1 MGMKRKITDE
11 FIKWKNEDRGR
22 TALLIEGARRV
33 GKSYIVE
40 EFARKYYR
48 SYVLIDFMIAS
59 PQVKQLF
66 KDYLDD
72 LDSFFARL
80 SLFTHKELFERDTLI
95 IFDEIQM
102 YPKARAALKYL
113 VADGRYDYMETGSL
127 LSIRKNTSQIVIPSE
142 EKHIKLNPMDFEEYL
157 WARNDNVTMKLIRA
171 CFEEKK
177 QLGQAAH
184 REIMKR
190 FREYILIGGM
200 PQVVKTFIETND
212 FMKAE
217 EAKRMI
223 LDLYRDD
230 ISKYAEGY
238 QEKVRAIFDEIPHSL
253 ARHDISF
260 KLAAIDKNARMRD
273 YESAFFW
280 LKDAMICNMCYLS
293 TEPNI
298 GLGINAERLRL
309 KPYVSDTGLLISMI
323 FDENGLADREIY
335 EKILTD
341 KLEVNL
347 GIVMEN
353 AVAQMITASGRK
365 LYYYASNDTEDK
377 NNRMEIDFLIR
388 KRGVTSRHNIIP
400 VEVKSTSHYKTISL
414 NKFTKKFQNYSGSPI
429 IIHTGDYMVKNGIE
443 CIPLYMTE
451 LL

>member
-1 MGMKRKITDE
+1 MRRKITEE
-11 FIKWKNEDRGR
+11 FIKWKNEDKGR
-22 TALLIEGARRV
+22 TALLVEGARRV

-40 EFARKYYR
+40 EFARKYYK
-48 SYVLIDFMIAS
+48 SYILIDFMIAN

-66 KDYLDD
+66 EDYLDD

-177 QLGQAAH
+177 PIGQAAH

-238 QEKVRAIFDEIPHSL
+238 KEKVRAIFDEIPYSL
-253 ARHDISF
+253 ARHDIAF

-280 LKDAMICNMCYLS
+280 LKDAMICNMCYMS

-309 KPYVSDTGLLISMI
+309 KPYFSDTGLLISMI

-347 GIVMEN
+347 GLVMEN

-365 LYYYASNDTEDK
+365 LYYYASNDAEDK

-400 VEVKSTSHYKTISL
+400 VEVKSSSHYKTISL
-414 NKFTKKFQNYSGSPI
+414 NKFIKKFQNYSGAPI
-429 IIHTGDYMVKNGIE
+429 IIHTGDYMVRNGIE
-443 CIPLYMTE
+443 CFPVYMTE

>member
-1 MGMKRKITDE
+1 MKRKITEE
-11 FIKWKNEDRGR
+11 FIKWKNEDKGR
-22 TALLIEGARRV
+22 TALLVEGARRV

-40 EFARKYYR
+40 EFARKYYK
-48 SYVLIDFMIAS
+48 SYILIDFMIAN

-66 KDYLDD
+66 EDYLDD
-72 LDSFFARL
+72 LDSFFSRL

-157 WARNDNVTMKLIRA
+157 WARNDNVTMKLIRT

-177 QLGQAAH
+177 PIGQAAH

-217 EAKRMI
+217 EAKKMI

-238 QEKVRAIFDEIPHSL
+238 KEKVRAIFDEIPYSL

-280 LKDAMICNMCYLS
+280 LKDAMICNMCYMS

-309 KPYVSDTGLLISMI
+309 KPYFSDTGLLISMI

-347 GIVMEN
+347 GLVMEN

-365 LYYYASNDTEDK
+365 LYYYASNDAEDK

-400 VEVKSTSHYKTISL
+400 VEVKSSSHYKTISL
-414 NKFTKKFQNYSGSPI
+414 NKFIKKFQNYSGAPI

-443 CIPLYMTE
+443 CFPVYMTE

>member
-1 MGMKRKITDE
+1 MKRKITEE
-11 FIKWKNEDRGR
+11 FIKWKNEDKGR
-22 TALLIEGARRV
+22 TALLVEGARRV

-40 EFARKYYR
+40 EFARKYYK
-48 SYVLIDFMIAS
+48 SYILIDFMIAS

-66 KDYLDD
+66 EDYLDD

-80 SLFTHKELFERDTLI
+80 SLFTHRELFERDTLI

-113 VADGRYDYMETGSL
+113 VADGRYDYIETGSL

-157 WARNDNVTMKLIRA
+157 WARNDNVTMKLIRT

-177 QLGQAAH
+177 PIGQAAH

-217 EAKRMI
+217 EAKKMI
-223 LDLYRDD
+223 LNLYRDD

-238 QEKVRAIFDEIPHSL
+238 KEKVRAIFDEIPYSL

-280 LKDAMICNMCYLS
+280 LKDAMICNMCYMS

-309 KPYVSDTGLLISMI
+309 KPYFSDTGLLISMI
-323 FDENGLADREIY
+323 FDENGLADKEIY

-365 LYYYASNDTEDK
+365 LYYYASNDAEDK

-388 KRGVTSRHNIIP
+388 KRGVTNRHNIIP
-400 VEVKSTSHYKTISL
+400 VEVKSSSHYKTISL
-414 NKFTKKFQNYSGSPI
+414 NKFVKKFQNYSGAPI
-429 IIHTGDYMVKNGIE
+429 IIHTGDYMVRNGIE
-443 CIPLYMTE
+443 CFPVYMTE

>member
-1 MGMKRKITDE
+1 MRRKITEE
-11 FIKWKNEDRGR
+11 FIKWKNEDKGR
-22 TALLIEGARRV
+22 TALLVEGARRV

-40 EFARKYYR
+40 EFARKYYK
-48 SYVLIDFMIAS
+48 SYILIDFMIAN

-66 KDYLDD
+66 EDYLDD

-80 SLFTHKELFERDTLI
+80 SLFTHRELFERDTLI

-113 VADGRYDYMETGSL
+113 VADGRYDYIETGSL

-157 WARNDNVTMKLIRA
+157 WARNDNVTMKLIRT

-177 QLGQAAH
+177 PIGQAAH

-238 QEKVRAIFDEIPHSL
+238 KEKVRAIFDEIPYSL

-280 LKDAMICNMCYLS
+280 LKDAMICNMCYMS

-309 KPYVSDTGLLISMI
+309 KPYFSDTGLLISMI
-323 FDENGLADREIY
+323 FDENGLADKEIY

-365 LYYYASNDTEDK
+365 LYYYASNDAEDK

-400 VEVKSTSHYKTISL
+400 VEVKSSSHYKTISL
-414 NKFTKKFQNYSGSPI
+414 NKFIKKFQNYSGAPI
-429 IIHTGDYMVKNGIE
+429 IIHTGDYMVRNGIE
-443 CIPLYMTE
+443 CFPVYMTE

>member
-1 MGMKRKITDE
+1 MKRKITEE
-11 FIKWKNEDRGR
+11 FIKWKNEDKGR
-22 TALLIEGARRV
+22 TALLVEGARRV

-40 EFARKYYR
+40 EFARKYYK
-48 SYVLIDFMIAS
+48 SYILIDFMIAS

-66 KDYLDD
+66 EDYLDD

-80 SLFTHKELFERDTLI
+80 SLFTHRELFEHDTLI

-113 VADGRYDYMETGSL
+113 VADGRYDYIETGSL

-157 WARNDNVTMKLIRA
+157 WARNDNVTMKLIRT

-177 QLGQAAH
+177 PIGQAAH

-217 EAKRMI
+217 DAKKMI

-238 QEKVRAIFDEIPHSL
+238 KEKVRAIFDEIPYSL

-280 LKDAMICNMCYLS
+280 LKDAMICNMCYMS

-309 KPYVSDTGLLISMI
+309 KPYFSDTGLLISMI
-323 FDENGLADREIY
+323 FDENGLADKEIY

-347 GIVMEN
+347 GLVMEN

-365 LYYYASNDTEDK
+365 LYYYASNDAEDK

-388 KRGVTSRHNIIP
+388 KRGVTNRHNIIP
-400 VEVKSTSHYKTISL
+400 VEVKSSSHYKTISL
-414 NKFTKKFQNYSGSPI
+414 NKFVKKFQNYSEAPI
-429 IIHTGDYMVKNGIE
+429 IIHTGDYMVRNGIE
-443 CIPLYMTE
+443 CFPVYMTE

>member
-1 MGMKRKITDE
+1 
-11 FIKWKNEDRGR
+11 
-22 TALLIEGARRV
+22 
-33 GKSYIVE
+33 
-40 EFARKYYR
+40 
-48 SYVLIDFMIAS
+48 
-59 PQVKQLF
+59 
-66 KDYLDD
+66 
-72 LDSFFARL
+72 
-80 SLFTHKELFERDTLI
+80 
-95 IFDEIQM
+95 
-102 YPKARAALKYL
+102 
-113 VADGRYDYMETGSL
+113 
-127 LSIRKNTSQIVIPSE
+127 
-142 EKHIKLNPMDFEEYL
+142 MDFEEYL

-217 EAKRMI
+217 KAKRMI

-238 QEKVRAIFDEIPHSL
+238 QEKVRAIFDEIPHAL

>member
-1 MGMKRKITDE
+1 MKRKITEE
-11 FIKWKNEDRGR
+11 FIKWKNEDKGR
-22 TALLIEGARRV
+22 TALLVEGARRV

-40 EFARKYYR
+40 EFARKYYK
-48 SYVLIDFMIAS
+48 SYILIDFMIAS

-66 KDYLDD
+66 EDYLDD

-80 SLFTHKELFERDTLI
+80 SLFTHRELFERDTLI

-113 VADGRYDYMETGSL
+113 VADGRYDYIETGSL

-157 WARNDNVTMKLIRA
+157 WARNDNVTMKLIRT

-177 QLGQAAH
+177 PIGQAAH

-217 EAKRMI
+217 EAKKMI

-238 QEKVRAIFDEIPHSL
+238 KEKVRAIFDEIPYSL

-280 LKDAMICNMCYLS
+280 LKDAMICNMCYMS

-309 KPYVSDTGLLISMI
+309 KPYFSDTGLLISMI

-347 GIVMEN
+347 GLVMEN

-365 LYYYASNDTEDK
+365 LYYYASNDAEDK

-400 VEVKSTSHYKTISL
+400 VEVKSSSHYKTISL
-414 NKFTKKFQNYSGSPI
+414 NKFIKKFQNYS
-429 IIHTGDYMVKNGIE
+429 
-443 CIPLYMTE
+443 
-451 LL
+451 

>member
-1 MGMKRKITDE
+1 MSMKRKITDE

-66 KDYLDD
+66 EDYLDD

-127 LSIRKNTSQIVIPSE
+127 LSIRKN
-142 EKHIKLNPMDFEEYL
+142 N
-157 WARNDNVTMKLIRA
+157 
-171 CFEEKK
+171 
-177 QLGQAAH
+177 
-184 REIMKR
+184 
-190 FREYILIGGM
+190 ILIGGM

>member
-1 MGMKRKITDE
+1 MKRKITEE
-11 FIKWKNEDRGR
+11 FIKWKNEDKGR
-22 TALLIEGARRV
+22 TALLVEGARRV

-40 EFARKYYR
+40 EFARKYYK
-48 SYVLIDFMIAS
+48 SYILIDFMIAS

-66 KDYLDD
+66 EDYLDD

-80 SLFTHKELFERDTLI
+80 SLFTHRELFERDTLI

-113 VADGRYDYMETGSL
+113 VADGRYDYIETGSL

-157 WARNDNVTMKLIRA
+157 WARNDNVTMKLIRT

-177 QLGQAAH
+177 PIGQAAH

-217 EAKRMI
+217 EAKKMI
-223 LDLYRDD
+223 LNLYRDD

-238 QEKVRAIFDEIPHSL
+238 KEKVRAIFDEIPYSL

-280 LKDAMICNMCYLS
+280 LKDAMICNMCYMS

-309 KPYVSDTGLLISMI
+309 KPYFSDTGLLISMI
-323 FDENGLADREIY
+323 FDENGLADKEIY

-365 LYYYASNDTEDK
+365 LYYYASNDAEDK

-400 VEVKSTSHYKTISL
+400 VEVKSSSHYKTISL
-414 NKFTKKFQNYSGSPI
+414 NKFIKKFQNYSGAPI

-443 CIPLYMTE
+443 CFPVYMTE

>member
-1 MGMKRKITDE
+1 MKRKITEE
-11 FIKWKNEDRGR
+11 FIKWKNEDKGR
-22 TALLIEGARRV
+22 TALLVEGARRV

-40 EFARKYYR
+40 EFARKYYK
-48 SYVLIDFMIAS
+48 SYILIDFMIAS

-66 KDYLDD
+66 EDYLDD

-80 SLFTHKELFERDTLI
+80 SLFTHRELFERDTLI

-113 VADGRYDYMETGSL
+113 VADGRYDYIETGSL

-157 WARNDNVTMKLIRA
+157 WARNDNVTMKLIRT

-177 QLGQAAH
+177 PIGQAAH

-217 EAKRMI
+217 EAKKMI

-238 QEKVRAIFDEIPHSL
+238 KEKVRAIFDEIPYSL

-280 LKDAMICNMCYLS
+280 LKDAMICNMCYIS

-309 KPYVSDTGLLISMI
+309 KPYFSDTGLLISMI

-347 GIVMEN
+347 GLVMEN

-365 LYYYASNDTEDK
+365 LYYYASNDAEDK

-400 VEVKSTSHYKTISL
+400 VEVKSSSHYKTISL
-414 NKFTKKFQNYSGSPI
+414 NKFIKKFQNYSGAPI

-443 CIPLYMTE
+443 CFPVYMTE

>member
-1 MGMKRKITDE
+1 
-11 FIKWKNEDRGR
+11 
-22 TALLIEGARRV
+22 
-33 GKSYIVE
+33 
-40 EFARKYYR
+40 
-48 SYVLIDFMIAS
+48 
-59 PQVKQLF
+59 
-66 KDYLDD
+66 
-72 LDSFFARL
+72 
-80 SLFTHKELFERDTLI
+80 
-95 IFDEIQM
+95 M

-177 QLGQAAH
+177 ELGQTAH

-238 QEKVRAIFDEIPHSL
+238 KEKVRAIFDEIPHSL

-260 KLAAIDKNARMRD
+260 KLAAIDKNARMRE

-280 LKDAMICNMCYLS
+280 LKDSMICNMCYLS

-400 VEVKSTSHYKTISL
+400 VEVKSTSHYKTVSL

>member
-1 MGMKRKITDE
+1 MKRKITEE
-11 FIKWKNEDRGR
+11 FIKWKNEDKGR
-22 TALLIEGARRV
+22 TALLVEGARRV

-40 EFARKYYR
+40 EFARKYYK
-48 SYVLIDFMIAS
+48 SYILIDFMIAS

-66 KDYLDD
+66 EDYLDD

-80 SLFTHKELFERDTLI
+80 SLFTHRELFERDTLI

-113 VADGRYDYMETGSL
+113 VADGRYDYIETGSL

-157 WARNDNVTMKLIRA
+157 WARNDNVTMKLIRT

-177 QLGQAAH
+177 PIGQAAH

-217 EAKRMI
+217 EAKKMI

-238 QEKVRAIFDEIPHSL
+238 KEKVRAIFDEIPYSL

-280 LKDAMICNMCYLS
+280 LKDAMICNMCYMS

-309 KPYVSDTGLLISMI
+309 KPYFSDTGLLISMI
-323 FDENGLADREIY
+323 FDENGLADKEIY

-347 GIVMEN
+347 GLVMEN

-365 LYYYASNDTEDK
+365 LYYYASNDAEDK

-388 KRGVTSRHNIIP
+388 KRGVTNRHNIIP
-400 VEVKSTSHYKTISL
+400 VEVKSSSHYKTISL
-414 NKFTKKFQNYSGSPI
+414 NKFVKKFQNYSGAPI
-429 IIHTGDYMVKNGIE
+429 IIHTGDYMVRNGIE
-443 CIPLYMTE
+443 CFPVYMTE

>member
-1 MGMKRKITDE
+1 MKRKITEE
-11 FIKWKNEDRGR
+11 FIKWKNEDKGR
-22 TALLIEGARRV
+22 TALLVEGARRV

-40 EFARKYYR
+40 EFARKYYK
-48 SYVLIDFMIAS
+48 SYILIDFMIAS

-66 KDYLDD
+66 EDYLDD

-80 SLFTHKELFERDTLI
+80 SLFTHRELFERDTLI
-95 IFDEIQM
+95 IFDKIQM

-157 WARNDNVTMKLIRA
+157 WARNDNVTMKLIRT

-177 QLGQAAH
+177 PIGQAAH

-217 EAKRMI
+217 EAKKMI

-238 QEKVRAIFDEIPHSL
+238 KEKVRAIFDEIPYSL

-280 LKDAMICNMCYLS
+280 LKDAMICNMCYMS

-309 KPYVSDTGLLISMI
+309 KPYFSDTGLLISMI
-323 FDENGLADREIY
+323 FDENGLADKEIY

-347 GIVMEN
+347 GLVMEN

-365 LYYYASNDTEDK
+365 LYYYASNDAEDK

-400 VEVKSTSHYKTISL
+400 VEVKSSSHYKTISL
-414 NKFTKKFQNYSGSPI
+414 NKFIKKFQNYSGAPI

-443 CIPLYMTE
+443 CFPVYMTE

>member
-1 MGMKRKITDE
+1 MRRKITEE
-11 FIKWKNEDRGR
+11 FIKWKNEDKGR
-22 TALLIEGARRV
+22 TALLVEGARRV

-40 EFARKYYR
+40 EFARKYYK
-48 SYVLIDFMIAS
+48 SYILIDFMIAN

-66 KDYLDD
+66 EDYLDD

-157 WARNDNVTMKLIRA
+157 WARNDNVTMKLIRT

-177 QLGQAAH
+177 PIGQSAH

-217 EAKRMI
+217 EAKKMI

-238 QEKVRAIFDEIPHSL
+238 KEKVRAIFDEIPYSL
-253 ARHDISF
+253 ARHDIAF

-280 LKDAMICNMCYLS
+280 LKDAMICNMCYMS

-309 KPYVSDTGLLISMI
+309 KPYFSDTGLLISMI

-347 GIVMEN
+347 GLVMEN

-365 LYYYASNDTEDK
+365 LYYYASNDAEDK

-400 VEVKSTSHYKTISL
+400 VEVKSSSHYKTISL
-414 NKFTKKFQNYSGSPI
+414 NKFIKKFQNYSGAPI
-429 IIHTGDYMVKNGIE
+429 IIHTGDYMVRNGIE
-443 CIPLYMTE
+443 CFPVYMTE

>member
-1 MGMKRKITDE
+1 MKRKITEE
-11 FIKWKNEDRGR
+11 FIKWKNEDKGR
-22 TALLIEGARRV
+22 TALLVEGARRV

-40 EFARKYYR
+40 EFARKYYK
-48 SYVLIDFMIAS
+48 SYILIDFMIAS

-66 KDYLDD
+66 EDYLDD

-80 SLFTHKELFERDTLI
+80 SLFTHRELFERDTLI

-113 VADGRYDYMETGSL
+113 VADGRYDYIETGSL

-157 WARNDNVTMKLIRA
+157 WARNDNVTMKLIRT

-177 QLGQAAH
+177 PIGQAAH

-217 EAKRMI
+217 DAKKMI

-238 QEKVRAIFDEIPHSL
+238 KEKVRAIFDEIPYSL

-280 LKDAMICNMCYLS
+280 LKDAMICNMCYMS

-309 KPYVSDTGLLISMI
+309 KPYFSDTGLLISMI
-323 FDENGLADREIY
+323 FDENGLADKEIY

-347 GIVMEN
+347 GLVMEN

-365 LYYYASNDTEDK
+365 LYYYASNDAEDK

-388 KRGVTSRHNIIP
+388 KRGVTNRHNIIP
-400 VEVKSTSHYKTISL
+400 VEVKSSSHYKTISL
-414 NKFTKKFQNYSGSPI
+414 NKFVKKFQNYSGAPI
-429 IIHTGDYMVKNGIE
+429 IIHTGDYMVRNGIE
-443 CIPLYMTE
+443 CFPVYMTE

>member
-1 MGMKRKITDE
+1 MKRKITEE
-11 FIKWKNEDRGR
+11 FIKWKNEDKGR
-22 TALLIEGARRV
+22 TALLVEGARRV

-40 EFARKYYR
+40 EFARKYYK
-48 SYVLIDFMIAS
+48 SYILIDFMIAS

-66 KDYLDD
+66 EDYLDE

-80 SLFTHKELFERDTLI
+80 SLFTHRELFERDTLI
-95 IFDEIQM
+95 IFDKIQM

-113 VADGRYDYMETGSL
+113 VADGRYDYIETGSL

-157 WARNDNVTMKLIRA
+157 WARNDNVTMKLIRT

-177 QLGQAAH
+177 PIGQAAH

-217 EAKRMI
+217 DAKKMI

-238 QEKVRAIFDEIPHSL
+238 KEKVRAIFDEIPYSL

-280 LKDAMICNMCYLS
+280 LKDAMICNMCYMS

-309 KPYVSDTGLLISMI
+309 KPYFSDTGLLISMI
-323 FDENGLADREIY
+323 FDENGLADKEIY

-347 GIVMEN
+347 GLVMEN

-365 LYYYASNDTEDK
+365 LYYYASNDAEDK

-388 KRGVTSRHNIIP
+388 KRGVTNRHNIIP
-400 VEVKSTSHYKTISL
+400 VEVKSSSHYKTISL
-414 NKFTKKFQNYSGSPI
+414 NKFVKKFQNYSGAPI

-443 CIPLYMTE
+443 CFPVYMTE

>member
-1 MGMKRKITDE
+1 MRRKITEE
-11 FIKWKNEDRGR
+11 FIKWKNEDKGR
-22 TALLIEGARRV
+22 TALLVEGARRV

-40 EFARKYYR
+40 EFARKYYK
-48 SYVLIDFMIAS
+48 SYILIDFMIAS

-66 KDYLDD
+66 EDYLDD
-72 LDSFFARL
+72 LDSFFSRL

-177 QLGQAAH
+177 PIGQAAH

-238 QEKVRAIFDEIPHSL
+238 KEKVRAIFDEIPYSL
-253 ARHDISF
+253 ARHDIAF

-273 YESAFFW
+273 YETAFFW
-280 LKDAMICNMCYLS
+280 LKDAMMCNMCYMS

-309 KPYVSDTGLLISMI
+309 KPYFSDTGLLISMI

-347 GIVMEN
+347 GLVMEN

-365 LYYYASNDTEDK
+365 LYYYASNDAEDK

-400 VEVKSTSHYKTISL
+400 VEVKSSSHYKTISL
-414 NKFTKKFQNYSGSPI
+414 NKFIKKFQNYSGAPI
-429 IIHTGDYMVKNGIE
+429 IIHTGDYMVRNGIE
-443 CIPLYMTE
+443 CFPVYMTE

>member
-1 MGMKRKITDE
+1 MKRKITEE
-11 FIKWKNEDRGR
+11 FIKWKNEDKGH
-22 TALLIEGARRV
+22 TALLVEGARRV

-40 EFARKYYR
+40 EFARKYYK
-48 SYVLIDFMIAS
+48 SYILIDFMIAS

-66 KDYLDD
+66 EDYLDD

-80 SLFTHKELFERDTLI
+80 SLFTHRELFERDTLI

-113 VADGRYDYMETGSL
+113 VADGRYDYIETGSL

-157 WARNDNVTMKLIRA
+157 WARNDNVTMKLIRT

-177 QLGQAAH
+177 PIGQAAH

-217 EAKRMI
+217 EAKKMI

-238 QEKVRAIFDEIPHSL
+238 KEKVRAIFDEIPYSL

-280 LKDAMICNMCYLS
+280 LKDAMICNMCYMS

-309 KPYVSDTGLLISMI
+309 KPYFSDTGLLISMI
-323 FDENGLADREIY
+323 FDENGLADKEIY

-347 GIVMEN
+347 GLVMEN

-365 LYYYASNDTEDK
+365 LYYYASNDAEDK

-388 KRGVTSRHNIIP
+388 KRGVTNRHNIIP
-400 VEVKSTSHYKTISL
+400 VEVKSSSHYKTISL
-414 NKFTKKFQNYSGSPI
+414 NKFVKKFQNYSGAPI
-429 IIHTGDYMVKNGIE
+429 IIHTGDYMVRNGIE
-443 CIPLYMTE
+443 CFPVYMTE

>member
-1 MGMKRKITDE
+1 MKRKITEE
-11 FIKWKNEDRGR
+11 FIKWKNEDKGR
-22 TALLIEGARRV
+22 TALLVEGARRV

-40 EFARKYYR
+40 EFARKYYK
-48 SYVLIDFMIAS
+48 SYILIDFMIAS

-66 KDYLDD
+66 EDYLDD

-80 SLFTHKELFERDTLI
+80 SLFTHRELFERDTLI

-113 VADGRYDYMETGSL
+113 VADGRYDYIETGSL

-157 WARNDNVTMKLIRA
+157 WARNDNVTMKLIRT

-177 QLGQAAH
+177 PIGQAAH

-217 EAKRMI
+217 EAKKMI

-238 QEKVRAIFDEIPHSL
+238 KEKVRAIFDEIPYSL

-280 LKDAMICNMCYLS
+280 LKDAMICNMCYMS

-309 KPYVSDTGLLISMI
+309 KPYFSDTGLLISMI
-323 FDENGLADREIY
+323 FDENGLADKEIY

-347 GIVMEN
+347 GLVMEN

-365 LYYYASNDTEDK
+365 LYYYASNDAEDK

-400 VEVKSTSHYKTISL
+400 VEVKSSSHYKTISL
-414 NKFTKKFQNYSGSPI
+414 NKFIKKYSGAPI

-443 CIPLYMTE
+443 CFPVYMTE

>member
-1 MGMKRKITDE
+1 MKRKITEE
-11 FIKWKNEDRGR
+11 FIKWKNEDKGR
-22 TALLIEGARRV
+22 TALLVEGARRV

-40 EFARKYYR
+40 EFARKYYK
-48 SYVLIDFMIAS
+48 SYILIDFMIAS

-66 KDYLDD
+66 EDYLDD

-80 SLFTHKELFERDTLI
+80 SLFTHRELFERDTLI

-113 VADGRYDYMETGSL
+113 VADGRYDYIETGSL

-157 WARNDNVTMKLIRA
+157 WARNDNVTMKLIRT

-177 QLGQAAH
+177 PIGQAAH

-217 EAKRMI
+217 EAKKMI

-238 QEKVRAIFDEIPHSL
+238 KEKVRAIFDEIPYSL

-280 LKDAMICNMCYLS
+280 LKDAMICNMCYMS

-309 KPYVSDTGLLISMI
+309 KPYFSDTGLLISMI

-347 GIVMEN
+347 GLVMEN

-365 LYYYASNDTEDK
+365 LYYYASNDAEDK

-400 VEVKSTSHYKTISL
+400 VEVKSSSHYKTISL
-414 NKFTKKFQNYSGSPI
+414 NKFIKKFQNYSGAPI

-443 CIPLYMTE
+443 CFPVYMTE

>member
-1 MGMKRKITDE
+1 MKRKITEE
-11 FIKWKNEDRGR
+11 FIKWKNEDKGR
-22 TALLIEGARRV
+22 TALLVEGARRV

-40 EFARKYYR
+40 EFARKYYK
-48 SYVLIDFMIAS
+48 SYILIDFMIAS

-66 KDYLDD
+66 EDYLDD

-80 SLFTHKELFERDTLI
+80 SLFTHRELFERDTLI

-113 VADGRYDYMETGSL
+113 VADGRYDYIETGSL

-157 WARNDNVTMKLIRA
+157 WARNDNVTMKLIRT

-177 QLGQAAH
+177 PIGQAAH

-217 EAKRMI
+217 EAKKMI

-238 QEKVRAIFDEIPHSL
+238 KEKVRAIFDEIPYSL

-280 LKDAMICNMCYLS
+280 LKDAMICNMCYMS

-309 KPYVSDTGLLISMI
+309 KPYFSDTGLLISMI

-347 GIVMEN
+347 GLVMEN

-365 LYYYASNDTEDK
+365 LYYYASNDAEDK

-400 VEVKSTSHYKTISL
+400 VEVKSSSHYKTISL
-414 NKFTKKFQNYSGSPI
+414 NKFVKKFPNYSEAPI
-429 IIHTGDYMVKNGIE
+429 IIHTGDYMVRNGIE
-443 CIPLYMTE
+443 CFPVYMTE

>member
-1 MGMKRKITDE
+1 MKRKITEE
-11 FIKWKNEDRGR
+11 FIKWKNEDKGR
-22 TALLIEGARRV
+22 TALLVEGARRV

-40 EFARKYYR
+40 EFARKYYK
-48 SYVLIDFMIAS
+48 SYILIDFMIAS

-66 KDYLDD
+66 EDYLDD

-80 SLFTHKELFERDTLI
+80 SLFTHRELFERDTLI
-95 IFDEIQM
+95 IFDEIQI

-113 VADGRYDYMETGSL
+113 VADGRYDYIETGSL

-157 WARNDNVTMKLIRA
+157 WARNDNVTMKLIRT

-177 QLGQAAH
+177 PIGQAAH

-217 EAKRMI
+217 EAKKMI

-238 QEKVRAIFDEIPHSL
+238 KEKVRAIFDEIPYSL

-280 LKDAMICNMCYLS
+280 LKDAMICNMCYMS

-309 KPYVSDTGLLISMI
+309 KPYFSDTGLLISMI

-347 GIVMEN
+347 GLVMEN

-365 LYYYASNDTEDK
+365 LYYYASNDAEDK

-400 VEVKSTSHYKTISL
+400 VEVKSSSHYKTISL
-414 NKFTKKFQNYSGSPI
+414 NKFVKKFQNYSGAPI
-429 IIHTGDYMVKNGIE
+429 IIHTGDYMVRNGIE
-443 CIPLYMTE
+443 CFPVYMTE

>member
-1 MGMKRKITDE
+1 MRRKITEE
-11 FIKWKNEDRGR
+11 FIKWKNEDKGR
-22 TALLIEGARRV
+22 TALLVEGARRV

-40 EFARKYYR
+40 EFARKYYK
-48 SYVLIDFMIAS
+48 SYILIDFMIAN

-66 KDYLDD
+66 EDYLDD
-72 LDSFFARL
+72 LDSFFSRL

-177 QLGQAAH
+177 PIGQAAH

-238 QEKVRAIFDEIPHSL
+238 KEKVRAIFDEIPYSL
-253 ARHDISF
+253 ARHDIAF

-273 YESAFFW
+273 YETAFFW
-280 LKDAMICNMCYLS
+280 LKDAMMCNMCYMS

-309 KPYVSDTGLLISMI
+309 KPYFSDTGLLISMI

-347 GIVMEN
+347 GLVMEN
-353 AVAQMITASGRK
+353 AVAQMITVSGRK
-365 LYYYASNDTEDK
+365 LYYYASNDAEDK

-400 VEVKSTSHYKTISL
+400 VEVKSSSHYKTISL
-414 NKFTKKFQNYSGSPI
+414 NKFIKKFQNYSGAPI
-429 IIHTGDYMVKNGIE
+429 IIHTGDYMVRNGIE
-443 CIPLYMTE
+443 CFPVYMTE

>member
-1 MGMKRKITDE
+1 MKRKITEE
-11 FIKWKNEDRGR
+11 FIKWKNEDKGR
-22 TALLIEGARRV
+22 TALLVEGARRV

-40 EFARKYYR
+40 EFARKYYK
-48 SYVLIDFMIAS
+48 SYILIDFMIAS

-66 KDYLDD
+66 EDYLDD

-80 SLFTHKELFERDTLI
+80 SLFTHRELFERDTLI
-95 IFDEIQM
+95 IFDKIQM

-113 VADGRYDYMETGSL
+113 VADGRYDYIETGSL

-157 WARNDNVTMKLIRA
+157 WARNDNVTMKLIRT

-177 QLGQAAH
+177 PIGQAAH

-217 EAKRMI
+217 EAKKMI

-238 QEKVRAIFDEIPHSL
+238 KEKVRAIFDEIPYSL

-280 LKDAMICNMCYLS
+280 LKDAMICNMCYMS

-309 KPYVSDTGLLISMI
+309 KPYFSDTGLLISMI
-323 FDENGLADREIY
+323 FDENGLADKEIY

-347 GIVMEN
+347 GLVMEN

-365 LYYYASNDTEDK
+365 LYYYASNDAEDK

-400 VEVKSTSHYKTISL
+400 VEVKSSSHYKTISL
-414 NKFTKKFQNYSGSPI
+414 NKFIKKFQNYSGAPI

-443 CIPLYMTE
+443 CFPVYMTE